1 MCTIAAVICLAFA
14 TAPASAATAA
24 PELIAPTA
32 SSLHGTPLSVEYK
45 LPEAGSTAS
54 ISFIPA
60 TGPTV
65 EVTLT
70 SPAMAAGKHHFF
82 LDLHNLES
90 ETANVAKA
98 SASSVPDGEYTVRL
112 RYQNASAEPAAIAD
126 AAKVTIKSATAP
138 PVVTEPTPSQTFRKA
153 FTVAYTLPE
162 AALPG
167 SVELLLI
174 GTHAGV
180 KTFTLTNAAAGSHTA
195 EVVPSNPVTGAGI
208 ASAPTERLPTDSY
221 QLVLSYQDTLG
232 NPAATSTVL
241 SVGIAYPLCK
251 AGTYSTS
258 GEEPCTKAP
267 KGSFVEGQGAT
278 SAGECIAGRY
288 APEEGLSQCLP
299 AQPGHYVPG
308 TGAKEELECEQGTYS
323 DTTNRSSC
331 LSAPAGHYA
340 IKGSIL
346 AALCP
351 AGTHD
356 PHTNSPSAEFC
367 EADAPDTYSGE
378 GAAEATP
385 CPAGMH
391 SPARASSC
399 SAGSDDLQ
407 TAPSIQISTG
417 TGTTSQVPAAQPAPI
432 SVLSLTAPAI
442 TVTITSASA
451 KHRMSL
457 LRKYGQHY
465 LVSCSAAATVQ
476 LRASAVVQAGKQ
488 HLALTARTLTLK
500 CKAAKPSEATASFKL
515 SRTAKKL
522 LRKHGAS
529 VKLTVRAY
537 ATGAAVH
544 GLLASAT
551 VRGSA

>member
-1 MCTIAAVICLAFA
+1 MCAIGAVICLALA

-54 ISFIPA
+54 ISFVP
-60 TGPTV
+60 TSGPTV

-70 SPAMAAGKHHFF
+70 APAMAAGKHHFF

-112 RYQNASAEPAAIAD
+112 RYQNDLAEPAASAE
-126 AAKVTIKSATAP
+126 AAKVTIKTATAL
-138 PVVTEPTPSQTFRKA
+138 PVVTEPTPGQTFRKA

-174 GTHAGV
+174 GAHAGV
-180 KTFTLTNAAAGSHTA
+180 KTFTLTNTAAGAHTA
-195 EVVPSNPVTGAGI
+195 EVVPSNPVVGAGV

-221 QLVLSYQDTLG
+221 QLALSYQDVLG
-232 NPAATSTVL
+232 NPAALSTAL
-241 SVGIAYPLCK
+241 SIGIAYPLCK
-251 AGTYSTS
+251 AGSFSTS
-258 GEEPCTKAP
+258 GEEPCAKAP
-267 KGSFVEGQGAT
+267 KGSSAESDGAT
-278 SAGECIAGRY
+278 SASECIAGRY

-323 DTTNRSSC
+323 DTTDRSAC
-331 LSAPAGHYA
+331 LPAPAGHYA
-340 IKGSIL
+340 TKGSIL

-356 PHTNSPSAEFC
+356 PHTNSPAAEFC
-367 EADAPDTYSGE
+367 EPDVPDTFSSE

-399 SAGSDDLQ
+399 IAGSDDLQ
-407 TAPSIQISTG
+407 TASSSQTSA
-417 TGTTSQVPAAQPAPI
+417 GTTAQVPAAQPAPI
-432 SVLSLTAPAI
+432 SVLSLTPPAL
-442 TVTITSASA
+442 TVEITSPSA

-457 LRKYGQHY
+457 LRKRGQPY
-465 LVSCSAAATVQ
+465 LVSCSQAATLQ
-476 LRASAVVQAGKQ
+476 LRASAVVRAGKT
-488 HLALTARTLTLK
+488 HLTLTARTLTLE
-500 CKAAKPSEATASFKL
+500 CNAAKPSEVTARFRL
-515 SRTAKKL
+515 SQAAKKL

-529 VKLTVRAY
+529 VKLTVLAY
-537 ATGAAVH
+537 VTGAAAH
-544 GLLASAT
+544 SPLASAS
-551 VRGSA
+551 VRGSV